1 MTIRTETKIEMN
13 TDYNLFPQQ
22 KVTYFGGELS
32 YQMNGRPNSLLFAVL
47 FLKNPGGRLWIVSGL
62 NC

>member
-22 KVTYFGGELS
+22 KVTYFGGDS
-32 YQMNGRPNSLLFAVL
+32 
-47 FLKNPGGRLWIVSGL
+47 
-62 NC
+62 